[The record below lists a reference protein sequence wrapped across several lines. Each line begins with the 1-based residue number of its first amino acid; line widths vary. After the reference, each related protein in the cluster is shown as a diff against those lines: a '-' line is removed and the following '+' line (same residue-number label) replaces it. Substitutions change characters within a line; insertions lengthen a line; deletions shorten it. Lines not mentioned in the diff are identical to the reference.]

1 MREYMVKA
9 MKYNQV
15 VEVVYM
21 DKAGN
26 VTKRRIRVLKIN
38 GEKLWIWDYNK
49 RAKRT
54 FLLDHILAS
63 QPVLQKER
71 ELV

>member
-1 MREYMVKA
+1 MRDHMVKA

-15 VEVVYM
+15 VEIVYM

-26 VTKRRIRVLKIN
+26 VTKRRIRVLKMN
-38 GEKLWIWDYNK
+38 GERLWVWDYNK

-63 QPVLQKER
+63 QPVLHKER
-71 ELV
+71 EIV